1 MGINTLGLRLKMLRT
16 ENNLTQEEFGK
27 PYNLKKSTISQYE
40 SGSSRPDDELKKQIA
55 IDYNV
60 SLDWLM
66 GNSDIK
72 EPATK
77 ILTNI
82 KPDNYSKKEQ
92 KNHDTFMEDAKALF
106 MNGELDE
113 DDKEKIFKDISD
125 LFWES
130 KKINKE
136 KSSKKK

>member
-1 MGINTLGLRLKMLRT
+1 LVSFYYVNVGITEATLSRY
-16 ENNLTQEEFGK
+16 ENGK
-27 PYNLKKSTISQYE
+27 RNPRGDIAAKLAKALDVTTDYLLNENSNDVSQHKASTPPK
-40 SGSSRPDDELKKQIA
+40 R
-55 IDYNV
+55 
-60 SLDWLM
+60 
-66 GNSDIK
+66 
-72 EPATK
+72 
-77 ILTNI
+77 
-82 KPDNYSKKEQ
+82 EQ
-92 KNHDTFMEDAKALF
+92 KNHNTFMEDAKALF